1 MKQQQRLLLACALAS
16 VAWSPFAAP
25 AEKPEVLTLRPE
37 KLQRHETTAREP
49 ERDPFNW
56 AREQINRFKDQ
67 EPKLRSSSVAG
78 LTLSGIIWD
87 RKKPLAIINDRV
99 VSVGDTVKGST
110 VLEIL
115 KDMVVF
121 EQEGVY
127 HTLWLQPSAAPIQ
140 PPANGKGKSR

>member
-1 MKQQQRLLLACALAS
+1 MNRRPLLLLACALAS
-16 VAWSPFAAP
+16 LAWRPFAAVP
-25 AEKPEVLTLRPE
+25 DEKAEVLLVRPE
-37 KLQRHETTAREP
+37 KLQRHEATAAVP

-56 AREQINRFKDQ
+56 SREQINRFKDQ
-67 EPKLRSSSVAG
+67 EPKLRSSSAGG

-110 VLEIL
+110 ILEIL

-121 EQEGVY
+121 EQEGAY
-127 HTLWLQPSAAPIQ
+127 HTLWLQPSAAPIL
-140 PPANGKGKSR
+140 PAGGKKSR

>member
-1 MKQQQRLLLACALAS
+1 MNRRLPILLACALAS
-16 VAWSPFAAP
+16 IAWRPFAAP
-25 AEKPEVLTLRPE
+25 AEKSEVLLIRPE
-37 KLQRHETTAREP
+37 KLQRREAAAAVP

-56 AREQINRFKDQ
+56 SRDQINRFKDQ
-67 EPKLRSSSVAG
+67 EPKLRSSTVAG

-99 VSVGDTVKGST
+99 VSVGDTVKGAT
-110 VLEIL
+110 ILEVL

-127 HTLWLQPSAAPIQ
+127 HTLWLQPSAVPLQ
-140 PPANGKGKSR
+140 PAKGKSR

>member
-1 MKQQQRLLLACALAS
+1 MNRRLLLLVWALAS
-16 VAWSPFAAP
+16 IAWRPFAAP
-25 AEKPEVLTLRPE
+25 AEKAEVLLIRQE
-37 KLQRHETTAREP
+37 KLQRQEAAAAVP

-56 AREQINRFKDQ
+56 SRAQINRFKDQ
-67 EPKLRSSSVAG
+67 EPKLRSSTVAG

-99 VSVGDTVKGST
+99 VSVGDTVKGAT
-110 VLEIL
+110 ILEIL

-127 HTLWLQPSAAPIQ
+127 YTLWLQPSAVPLQ
-140 PPANGKGKSR
+140 PAKGRSR

>member
-1 MKQQQRLLLACALAS
+1 MNRQRLLLLACALAS
-16 VAWSPFAAP
+16 VAWRPFAAP
-25 AEKPEVLTLRPE
+25 IEKPEALIIRPE
-37 KLQRHETTAREP
+37 KLQRQEAASAVP
-49 ERDPFNW
+49 VRDPFNW
-56 AREQINRFKDQ
+56 SRDQINRFKDQ
-67 EPKLRSSSVAG
+67 EPKVRSSTVAG

-99 VSVGDTVKGST
+99 VSVGDTVKGS
-110 VLEIL
+110 VILEIL

-140 PPANGKGKSR
+140 PAKGKSR

>member
-1 MKQQQRLLLACALAS
+1 MNLRPLPLLFCAFAS
-16 VAWSPFAAP
+16 IAWSPFAAP
-25 AEKPEVLTLRPE
+25 DQKAEVLLIRPE
-37 KLQRHETTAREP
+37 KLQRQEATGAVP

-56 AREQINRFKDQ
+56 SREQINRFKDQ
-67 EPKLRSSSVAG
+67 EPKLRSSTVAG

-99 VSVGDTVKGST
+99 VSVGDTVKGS
-110 VLEIL
+110 VILEIL

-121 EQEGVY
+121 EQEGIY

-140 PPANGKGKSR
+140 PPAKGKSR

>member
-1 MKQQQRLLLACALAS
+1 MTLRPLLLACALAS
-16 VAWSPFAAP
+16 LAWRPFAAP
-25 AEKPEVLTLRPE
+25 VERSEVLLIRPE
-37 KLQRHETTAREP
+37 KLQRQEAAAAAP

-56 AREQINRFKDQ
+56 SRDQVNRFRDQ
-67 EPKLRSSSVAG
+67 EPQVRSSSAAG
-78 LTLSGIIWD
+78 LALSGIIWD
-87 RKKPLAIINDRV
+87 RKKPLAVINDRV

-110 VLEIL
+110 ILEIL

-140 PPANGKGKSR
+140 PPGGKKSR